1 MVLQDFSTFDNLF
14 MVSPIGPI
22 PPDAQAALDQF
33 EDAADKIIEPLVQDP
48 EAKKTPHAIYHYTND
63 VGLRGILETGQ
74 LWLTDV
80 FSLNDPSELNHGF
93 SLMLKVLMSKVVS
106 PEGRKFAEGLL
117 AFSKQGG
124 VRRTGNYFVCCFSA
138 CKDDLGQWRAYAD
151 NGRGYVLGFDTR
163 KLESA
168 FGKDGDSVFA
178 EATSLTYDDARL
190 EDIHRQIVEKM
201 FESISLPCDR
211 AVQASWYTY
220 LTLKALNAALHFK
233 HESYRSEQE
242 YRFLEG
248 HGIGPRVSGV
258 KLRYRPYA
266 AVRYRE

>member
-1 MVLQDFSTFDNLF
+1 

-106 PEGRKFAEGLL
+106 PEVEN
-117 AFSKQGG
+117 SP
-124 VRRTGNYFVCCFSA
+124 
-138 CKDDLGQWRAYAD
+138 KDY
-151 NGRGYVLGFDTR
+151 
-163 KLESA
+163 
-168 FGKDGDSVFA
+168 
-178 EATSLTYDDARL
+178 
-190 EDIHRQIVEKM
+190 
-201 FESISLPCDR
+201 
-211 AVQASWYTY
+211 
-220 LTLKALNAALHFK
+220 
-233 HESYRSEQE
+233 
-242 YRFLEG
+242 
-248 HGIGPRVSGV
+248 
-258 KLRYRPYA
+258 
-266 AVRYRE
+266 